1 MDAAELDFP
10 LPPDRVAAVPAA
22 RRDAAKLLVVR
33 RATGALEH
41 ATVADLPSLLP
52 AGTTLIR
59 NRVSVLHARLRG
71 FRPTGGKIECLLLRP
86 SANPLE
92 WWCLLRPAK
101 RAIEPGGF
109 GVAGQWWARAV
120 NRDAAEFLVR
130 FEIAGGRSV
139 EDLAQATGEVPLP
152 PYILSA
158 RAAAGV
164 PAFDDAARYQTVYAD
179 PSARRAAIAD
189 NQRALRTAAALGA
202 PCLVAVDAYHVWW
215 DPALEASIERARGRI
230 LALHVCDWLR
240 QTRDPLLD
248 RGMMGDG
255 LIDLRQLRRW
265 VEAAGYDGPIE
276 VEIFSAH
283 DWWQRA
289 PDSVLATCRDR
300 LDTAC

>member
-1 MDAAELDFP
+1 MRALAGRPELRCLNTATLGHREPLAVIAQRAAAAGFGWITPWRREIDEDRPEDSARAIREAGL
-10 LPPDRVAAVPAA
+10 RVAAYCRTSALCAP
-22 RRDAAKLLVVR
+22 DAA
-33 RATGALEH
+33 
-41 ATVADLPSLLP
+41 
-52 AGTTLIR
+52 
-59 NRVSVLHARLRG
+59 
-71 FRPTGGKIECLLLRP
+71 
-86 SANPLE
+86 
-92 WWCLLRPAK
+92 
-101 RAIEPGGF
+101 
-109 GVAGQWWARAV
+109 
-120 NRDAAEFLVR
+120 
-130 FEIAGGRSV
+130 
-139 EDLAQATGEVPLP
+139 
-152 PYILSA
+152 
-158 RAAAGV
+158 
-164 PAFDDAARYQTVYAD
+164 
-179 PSARRAAIAD
+179 ARRAAIAD

-202 PCLVAVDAYHVWW
+202 PCLVAVVGGVVEAGAALPEARAQVLQALRALRPTALELGVRIALEPLHPFYAAERSVLNTLAQALDWCEQLDPAGEGWVGVAVDAYHVWW

-265 VEAAGYDGPIE
+265 VEAAGYDGPVE